1 MKIVLIEE
9 RNGQPLAPERT
20 FEHATVKI
28 GRDPAE
34 CHIVFNQSD
43 WPMVSRK
50 HAEFRFKNG
59 RCLLVDTNSSFGTFL
74 NGRRIMEPAEV
85 LAGARV
91 QFGAGGPV
99 MAVARI
105 EQESAAPAPNLAE
118 METRRDLATPDETT
132 KPREAAQRPPAG
144 QPPQQPPPPPQ
155 RPGAPPPQQQPY
167 APPQPYGQQP
177 PQPYV
182 QPPGQAY
189 GQPPPQQP
197 PYGQPPVQ
205 QPPYP
210 QPPFQ
215 QQPFQQPPGQPQQQP
230 YGQPPQQ
237 QPPQPPRPVA
247 PPPQQPVA
255 QPPVAPQQQ
264 QPPQA
269 SAARPPQQ
277 PQPPPAPVQQAP
289 KAPPAPSQPATV
301 ELVRAS
307 TGKLE
312 RVQLTKDVS
321 RLGREPG
328 MEVVLDAA
336 AAVVSRRHAE
346 IQLRDGQY
354 TLVDL
359 GSFNG
364 TLLNDQ
370 RITSPTP
377 LYDGD
382 RIQLGMGGPILRF
395 IDPAHPAPAGAQNTG
410 QRSVAISAG
419 ASPQAPIPVPVPPIS
434 SPLAA
439 PASAQTM
446 VVKPG
451 SGSLNQPAAPSA
463 GGAQPQLLMQVA
475 FNGKQQLSVGRA
487 PDNDIH
493 LDGLQISNHHARLV
507 NAGGAVA
514 VEDVGSTNGVYVNGA
529 RITGRRP
536 LQARDIVQVGP
547 FVLQADP
554 GRGVAVFDTRSKT
567 RIDVIDITKVVPNRS
582 GGGMIKLLDDVDLTI
597 QPNEF
602 VGLLGPSGAGKSTLM
617 DSLNGMRPAS
627 SGRVL
632 INNLDLYQH
641 LDSIKQ
647 SIGYVPQDDI
657 IHRELTVYR
666 TLYYVARL
674 RLSRDVSTQEID
686 QIINEVMDVTGLAER
701 RDVPVSQLSGGQ
713 RKRVSIA
720 VELITKPSVIF
731 LDEPTSGLDPAT
743 EEKIMKLFR
752 QIAES
757 GRTVILTTH
766 AMENVRLFDKIVVMM
781 RGKLVWYGA
790 PKEALEHIKADSFKD
805 LYDKLEA
812 PIDERTRKLQPLP
825 ANASKEQKLAFKL
838 QKEKVAEDVAEEWKQ
853 RFQKTPQYQRHIV
866 EPLAGLKGQKQE
878 APMTARRPT
887 VTDSLRQWATLARRY
902 MEVLGRDKFNMLILF
917 GQAPII
923 AFLTYL
929 VVGEKAPRD
938 FPYFMLA
945 LVAIWFGT
953 SISAREIIRERAV
966 YNRERMVNL
975 GLLPYVGS
983 KLLVLSVIV
992 GIQCLLLFG
1001 TLKIFHYTGMMNLP
1015 PDSPTESLGQ
1025 FLVMIL
1031 TGMVGIALGL
1041 FISAIVKTSEM
1052 ATSLVPLILIPQI
1065 LFSGLVGV
1073 PTGVARII
1081 GVGMPAT
1088 WAFDELKRLSKLDT
1102 ISEEGSDP
1110 EGPNRGMGLK
1120 KYVESEN
1127 DKNIAQAKT
1136 DITNY
1141 KQEAEDN
1148 SEQFRKDMDKFQE
1161 DSEAAMRGQGEK
1173 PDKPEPPKLGDA
1185 PQPKDAVKQPED
1197 LKGYIDFL
1205 HPWGGRLLDAL
1216 ILLGMFF
1223 GLLGATL
1230 FALRSQDIG

>member
-1 MKIVLIEE
+1 
-9 RNGQPLAPERT
+9 
-20 FEHATVKI
+20 
-28 GRDPAE
+28 
-34 CHIVFNQSD
+34 
-43 WPMVSRK
+43 
-50 HAEFRFKNG
+50 
-59 RCLLVDTNSSFGTFL
+59 
-74 NGRRIMEPAEV
+74 MEV
-85 LAGARV
+85 T
-91 QFGAGGPV
+91 
-99 MAVARI
+99 I
-105 EQESAAPAPNLAE
+105 
-118 METRRDLATPDETT
+118 
-132 KPREAAQRPPAG
+132 EAA
-144 QPPQQPPPPPQ
+144 
-155 RPGAPPPQQQPY
+155 
-167 APPQPYGQQP
+167 
-177 PQPYV
+177 
-182 QPPGQAY
+182 
-189 GQPPPQQP
+189 
-197 PYGQPPVQ
+197 
-205 QPPYP
+205 
-210 QPPFQ
+210 
-215 QQPFQQPPGQPQQQP
+215 
-230 YGQPPQQ
+230 
-237 QPPQPPRPVA
+237 
-247 PPPQQPVA
+247 
-255 QPPVAPQQQ
+255 
-264 QPPQA
+264 
-269 SAARPPQQ
+269 S
-277 PQPPPAPVQQAP
+277 
-289 KAPPAPSQPATV
+289 
-301 ELVRAS
+301 
-307 TGKLE
+307 
-312 RVQLTKDVS
+312 
-321 RLGREPG
+321 
-328 MEVVLDAA
+328 
-336 AAVVSRRHAE
+336 AVVSRRHAE
-346 IQLRDGQY
+346 VQRRNGQY
-354 TLVDL
+354 VLVDL

-410 QRSVAISAG
+410 QRSIAISSG
-419 ASPQAPIPVPVPPIS
+419 ASPQAPIPIPVPPAS
-434 SPLAA
+434 GPLSA

-446 VVKPG
+446 VVKQGG
-451 SGSLNQPAAPSA
+451 SGSLNQPSPSA
-463 GGAQPQLLMQVA
+463 GGGAQPQLLMQVA
-475 FNGKQQLSVGRA
+475 FDGKPQLTIGRA
-487 PDNDIH
+487 PDNDLT

-507 NAGGAVA
+507 NAGGQIT

-536 LQARDIVQVGP
+536 LQPRDIVQVGP

-554 GRGVAVFDTRSKT
+554 QNGVAVFDTRSKT

-617 DSLNGMRPAS
+617 DSMNGMRPAS
-627 SGRVL
+627 SGRIL

-674 RLSRDVSTQEID
+674 RLSRDVSAQEID

-720 VELITKPSVIF
+720 VELVTKPSVIF

-790 PKEALEHIKADSFKD
+790 PKEALAHIQADSFKD

-812 PIDERTRKLQPLP
+812 PIEERTRNMPPLP
-825 ANASKEQKLAFKL
+825 ANATKEQKLAFKL
-838 QKEKVAEDVAEEWKQ
+838 QKEKIAEDVAEEWKQ
-853 RFQKTPQYQRHIV
+853 RFQKTPQHRQHIV

-878 APMTARRPT
+878 APMNASRPT
-887 VTDSLRQWATLARRY
+887 VTDSLRQWGTLARRY
-902 MEVLGRDKFNMLILF
+902 IEVLSRDKFNLLILF

-929 VVGEKAPRD
+929 VVGENAPRD

-953 SISAREIIRERAV
+953 SISAREVIRERAV

-975 GLLPYVGS
+975 GLVPYVGS
-983 KLLVLSVIV
+983 KLLVLSLIV
-992 GIQCLLLFG
+992 GLQCLLLFG
-1001 TLKIFHYTGMMNLP
+1001 TLKVFHYTGMMKLP
-1015 PDSPTESLGQ
+1015 PDSPVESLAQ
-1025 FLVMIL
+1025 LLVMIL

-1041 FISAIVKTSEM
+1041 FISSVVKTSEM

-1073 PTGVARII
+1073 PTGIARTI
-1081 GVGMPAT
+1081 GVAMPAT
-1088 WAFDELKRLSKLDT
+1088 WAFDEIKRLSKLDT
-1102 ISEEGSDP
+1102 INAEGSDP
-1110 EGPNRGMGLK
+1110 EGPNQGKGLK
-1120 KYVESEN
+1120 KFIESEN

-1136 DITNY
+1136 DIRNY

-1148 SEQFRKDMDKFQE
+1148 SENFRKDMDKYQE
-1161 DSEAAMRGQGEK
+1161 DAEEAMRAQR
-1173 PDKPEPPKLGDA
+1173 DKPAKPEAPKLKEA
-1185 PQPKDAVKQPED
+1185 PVPKDAVNQPED
-1197 LKGYIDFL
+1197 LSSYIDFL
-1205 HPWGGRLLDAL
+1205 HPWGGKLINAL

-1223 GLLGATL
+1223 GLLGAAL
-1230 FALRSQDIG
+1230 MALRSQDIG